1 MSLNEN
7 DMSVGAATAPTLYV
21 LNILDKCLMAIIAVV
36 MFSMMAVTF
45 IDVTGRYV
53 FNAPIPGGFELIQF
67 LMPLA
72 MFGALP
78 VITRLEEHIVIS
90 VLEGVLGSRGVWLQR
105 FLVLIGCAVVNTGIT
120 YVMWLQGV
128 ELTES
133 QQMSGFLEWSFA
145 PPAYIISGLS
155 AVTVVIIIFMLVL
168 HVFWPCD
175 QSIGGK
181 KDAI

>member
-1 MSLNEN
+1 MLPNEN
-7 DMSVGAATAPTLYV
+7 DMSVGAATPPTLYI
-21 LNILDKCLMAIIAVV
+21 LNILDKCLMMIIAVV

-53 FNAPIPGGFELIQF
+53 FNTPIPGGFELIQF

-90 VLEGVLGSRGVWLQR
+90 VLEGVLGSRGVWIQR
-105 FLVLIGCAVVNTGIT
+105 FLVLMGCAVVNTGIS

-128 ELTES
+128 EFIES

-145 PPAYIISGLS
+145 PPAFIISGLS
-155 AVTVVIIIFMLVL
+155 ALTVVIIISMLVL
-168 HVFWPCD
+168 HLFWPSD
-175 QSIGGK
+175 QLIGGK

>member
-1 MSLNEN
+1 MLPNEN
-7 DMSVGAATAPTLYV
+7 DMSVGAATPPTLYI
-21 LNILDKCLMAIIAVV
+21 LNILDKFLMVIIAVV

-53 FNAPIPGGFELIQF
+53 FNTPIPGGFELIQF

-90 VLEGVLGSRGVWLQR
+90 VLEGVLGSRGVWIQR
-105 FLVLIGCAVVNTGIT
+105 FLVLIGCAVVNTGIS

-128 ELTES
+128 EFIES

-145 PPAYIISGLS
+145 PPAFIISGLS
-155 AVTVVIIIFMLVL
+155 AVTVVIIISMLVL
-168 HVFWPCD
+168 HLFWPSD
-175 QSIGGK
+175 QLIGGK

>member
-1 MSLNEN
+1 MLPNEN
-7 DMSVGAATAPTLYV
+7 DMSVGAATPPTLYI
-21 LNILDKCLMAIIAVV
+21 LNILDKCLMMIIAVV

-53 FNAPIPGGFELIQF
+53 FNTPIPGGFELIQF

-90 VLEGVLGSRGVWLQR
+90 VLEGVLGSRGVWIQR
-105 FLVLIGCAVVNTGIT
+105 FLVLIGCAVVNTGIS

-128 ELTES
+128 EFTES

-145 PPAYIISGLS
+145 PPAFIISGLS
-155 AVTVVIIIFMLVL
+155 ALTVVIIISMLVL
-168 HVFWPCD
+168 HLFWPSD
-175 QSIGGK
+175 QLIGGK

>member
-1 MSLNEN
+1 MIPNEN
-7 DMSVGAATAPTLYV
+7 DMSVGAATPPTLYI
-21 LNILDKCLMAIIAVV
+21 LNILDKCLMVIIAVV

-53 FNAPIPGGFELIQF
+53 FNTPIPGGFELIQF

-90 VLEGVLGSRGVWLQR
+90 VLEGVLGSRGVWIQR
-105 FLVLIGCAVVNTGIT
+105 FLVLIGCAVVNTGIS

-128 ELTES
+128 EFIES

-145 PPAYIISGLS
+145 PPAFIISGLS
-155 AVTVVIIIFMLVL
+155 AVTVVIIISMLVL
-168 HVFWPCD
+168 HLLWPSD
-175 QSIGGK
+175 QLIGGK

>member
-1 MSLNEN
+1 MTPSEN
-7 DMSVGAATAPTLYV
+7 DMSVGAATPPTLYI
-21 LNILDKCLMAIIAVV
+21 LNILDKCLMVIIAVV

-53 FNAPIPGGFELIQF
+53 FNTPIPGGFELIQF

-90 VLEGVLGSRGVWLQR
+90 VLEGVLGSRGVWIQR
-105 FLVLIGCAVVNTGIT
+105 FLVLIGCAVVNTGIS

-128 ELTES
+128 EFTES

-145 PPAYIISGLS
+145 PPAFIISGLS
-155 AVTVVIIIFMLVL
+155 AVTVVIIISMLVL
-168 HVFWPCD
+168 HLFWPSD
-175 QSIGGK
+175 QLIGGK

>member
-1 MSLNEN
+1 MLPNEN
-7 DMSVGAATAPTLYV
+7 DMSVGAATPPTLYI
-21 LNILDKCLMAIIAVV
+21 LNILDKCLMMIIAVV

-53 FNAPIPGGFELIQF
+53 FNTPIPGGFELIQF

-90 VLEGVLGSRGVWLQR
+90 VLEGVLGSRGVWIQR
-105 FLVLIGCAVVNTGIT
+105 FLVLIGCAVVNTGIS

-128 ELTES
+128 EFIES

-145 PPAYIISGLS
+145 PPAFIISGLS
-155 AVTVVIIIFMLVL
+155 ALTVVIIISMLVL
-168 HVFWPCD
+168 HLFWPSD
-175 QSIGGK
+175 QLIGGK

>member
-1 MSLNEN
+1 MLPNEN
-7 DMSVGAATAPTLYV
+7 DMSVGAATPPTLYI
-21 LNILDKCLMAIIAVV
+21 LNILDKFLMVIIAVV

-53 FNAPIPGGFELIQF
+53 FNTPIPGGFELIQF

-90 VLEGVLGSRGVWLQR
+90 VLEGVLGSRGVWIQR
-105 FLVLIGCAVVNTGIT
+105 FLVLIGCAVVNTGIS

-128 ELTES
+128 EFTES

-145 PPAYIISGLS
+145 PPAFIISGLS
-155 AVTVVIIIFMLVL
+155 AVTVVIIISMLVL
-168 HVFWPCD
+168 HLFWPSD
-175 QSIGGK
+175 QLIGGK

>member
-1 MSLNEN
+1 
-7 DMSVGAATAPTLYV
+7 MSVGAATPPTLYI
-21 LNILDKCLMAIIAVV
+21 LNILDKFLMVIIAVV

-53 FNAPIPGGFELIQF
+53 FNTPIPGGFELIQF

-90 VLEGVLGSRGVWLQR
+90 VLEGVLGSRGVWIQR
-105 FLVLIGCAVVNTGIT
+105 FLVLIGCAVVNTGIS

-128 ELTES
+128 EFTES

-145 PPAYIISGLS
+145 PPAFIISGLS
-155 AVTVVIIIFMLVL
+155 AVTVVIIISMLVL
-168 HVFWPCD
+168 HLFWPSD
-175 QSIGGK
+175 QLIGGK

>member
-1 MSLNEN
+1 MLPNEN
-7 DMSVGAATAPTLYV
+7 DMSVGAATPPTLYI
-21 LNILDKCLMAIIAVV
+21 LNILDKCLMVIIAVV

-53 FNAPIPGGFELIQF
+53 FNTPIPGGFELIQF

-90 VLEGVLGSRGVWLQR
+90 VLEGVLGSRGVWIQR
-105 FLVLIGCAVVNTGIT
+105 FLVLIGCAVVNTGIS

-128 ELTES
+128 EFIES

-145 PPAYIISGLS
+145 PPAFIISGLS
-155 AVTVVIIIFMLVL
+155 AVTVVIIISMLVL
-168 HVFWPCD
+168 HLFWPSD
-175 QSIGGK
+175 QLIGGK

>member
-1 MSLNEN
+1 MLPNEN
-7 DMSVGAATAPTLYV
+7 DMSVGAATPPTLYI
-21 LNILDKCLMAIIAVV
+21 LNILDKCLMVIIAVV

-53 FNAPIPGGFELIQF
+53 FNTPIPGGFELIQF

-90 VLEGVLGSRGVWLQR
+90 VLEGVLGSRGVWIQR
-105 FLVLIGCAVVNTGIT
+105 FLVLIGCAVVNTGIS

-128 ELTES
+128 EFIES

-145 PPAYIISGLS
+145 PPAFIISGLS
-155 AVTVVIIIFMLVL
+155 GVTVVIIISMLVL
-168 HVFWPCD
+168 HLLWPSD
-175 QSIGGK
+175 QLIGGK

>member
-1 MSLNEN
+1 MLPNEN
-7 DMSVGAATAPTLYV
+7 DMSVGAATPPTLYI
-21 LNILDKCLMAIIAVV
+21 LNILDKCLMVIIAVV

-53 FNAPIPGGFELIQF
+53 FNTPIPGGFELIQF

-90 VLEGVLGSRGVWLQR
+90 VLEGVLGSRGVWIQR
-105 FLVLIGCAVVNTGIT
+105 FLVLIGCAVVNTGIS

-128 ELTES
+128 EFTES

-145 PPAYIISGLS
+145 PPAFIISGLS
-155 AVTVVIIIFMLVL
+155 AVTVVIIISMLFL
-168 HVFWPCD
+168 HLLWPSD
-175 QSIGGK
+175 QLIGGK

>member
-1 MSLNEN
+1 MLPNEN
-7 DMSVGAATAPTLYV
+7 DMSVGAATPPTLYI
-21 LNILDKCLMAIIAVV
+21 LNILDKCLMMIIAVV

-53 FNAPIPGGFELIQF
+53 FNTPIPGGFELIQF

-90 VLEGVLGSRGVWLQR
+90 VLEGVLGSRGVWIQR
-105 FLVLIGCAVVNTGIT
+105 FLVLIGCAVVNTGIS

-128 ELTES
+128 EFIES

-145 PPAYIISGLS
+145 PPAFIISGLS
-155 AVTVVIIIFMLVL
+155 AVTVVIIISMLVL
-168 HVFWPCD
+168 HLFWPSD
-175 QSIGGK
+175 QLIGGK

>member
-1 MSLNEN
+1 
-7 DMSVGAATAPTLYV
+7 MSVGAATPPTLYI
-21 LNILDKCLMAIIAVV
+21 LNILDKCLMVIIAVV

-53 FNAPIPGGFELIQF
+53 FNTPIPGGFELIQF

-90 VLEGVLGSRGVWLQR
+90 VLEGVLGSRGVWIQR
-105 FLVLIGCAVVNTGIT
+105 FLVLIGCAVVNTGIS

-128 ELTES
+128 EFIES

-145 PPAYIISGLS
+145 PPAFIISGLS
-155 AVTVVIIIFMLVL
+155 AVTVVIIISMLVL
-168 HVFWPCD
+168 HLFWPSD
-175 QSIGGK
+175 QLIGGK

>member
-1 MSLNEN
+1 
-7 DMSVGAATAPTLYV
+7 MSVGAATPPTLYI
-21 LNILDKCLMAIIAVV
+21 LNILDKCLMVIIAVV

-53 FNAPIPGGFELIQF
+53 FNTPIPGGFELIQF

-90 VLEGVLGSRGVWLQR
+90 VLEGVLGSRGVWIQR
-105 FLVLIGCAVVNTGIT
+105 FLVLIGCAVVNTGIS

-128 ELTES
+128 EFIES

-145 PPAYIISGLS
+145 PPAFIISGLS
-155 AVTVVIIIFMLVL
+155 AVTVVIIISMLVL
-168 HVFWPCD
+168 HLLWPSD
-175 QSIGGK
+175 QLIGGK

>member
-1 MSLNEN
+1 MLPNEN
-7 DMSVGAATAPTLYV
+7 DMSVGAATPPTLYV
-21 LNILDKCLMAIIAVV
+21 LTILDKCLMAIIAVV

-90 VLEGVLGSRGVWLQR
+90 VLEGVLGSRGVWIQR
-105 FLVLIGCAVVNTGIT
+105 FLVLIGCAVVNTGIS

-128 ELTES
+128 EFIES

-145 PPAYIISGLS
+145 PPAFIISGLS
-155 AVTVVIIIFMLVL
+155 AVTVVIIISMLVL
-168 HVFWPCD
+168 HLFWPSD
-175 QSIGGK
+175 QLIGGK

>member
-1 MSLNEN
+1 
-7 DMSVGAATAPTLYV
+7 MSVGAATPPTLYI
-21 LNILDKCLMAIIAVV
+21 LNILDKCLMMIIAVV

-90 VLEGVLGSRGVWLQR
+90 VLEGVLGSRGVWIQR
-105 FLVLIGCAVVNTGIT
+105 FLVLIGCAVVNTGIS

-128 ELTES
+128 EFTES

-145 PPAYIISGLS
+145 PPAFIISGLS
-155 AVTVVIIIFMLVL
+155 AVTVVIIISMLVL
-168 HVFWPCD
+168 HLFWPSD
-175 QSIGGK
+175 QLIGGK

>member
-1 MSLNEN
+1 MLPNEN
-7 DMSVGAATAPTLYV
+7 DMSVGAATPPTLYI
-21 LNILDKCLMAIIAVV
+21 LNILDKCLMVIIAVV

-53 FNAPIPGGFELIQF
+53 FNTPIPGGFELIQF

-90 VLEGVLGSRGVWLQR
+90 VLEGVLGSRGVWIQR
-105 FLVLIGCAVVNTGIT
+105 FLVLIGCAVVNTGIS

-128 ELTES
+128 EFIES

-145 PPAYIISGLS
+145 PPAFIISGLS
-155 AVTVVIIIFMLVL
+155 AVTVVIIISMLVL
-168 HVFWPCD
+168 HLLWPSD
-175 QSIGGK
+175 QLIGGK

>member
-1 MSLNEN
+1 MLPNEN
-7 DMSVGAATAPTLYV
+7 DMSVGAATPPTLYI
-21 LNILDKCLMAIIAVV
+21 LNILDKCLMVIIAVV

-53 FNAPIPGGFELIQF
+53 FNTPIPGGFELIQF

-90 VLEGVLGSRGVWLQR
+90 VLEGVLGSRGVWIQR
-105 FLVLIGCAVVNTGIT
+105 FLVLIGCAVVNTGIS

-128 ELTES
+128 EFTES

-145 PPAYIISGLS
+145 PPAFIISGLS
-155 AVTVVIIIFMLVL
+155 AVTVVIIISMLVL
-168 HVFWPCD
+168 HLFWPSD
-175 QSIGGK
+175 QLIGGK

>member
-1 MSLNEN
+1 MLPNEN
-7 DMSVGAATAPTLYV
+7 DMSVGAATPPTLYI
-21 LNILDKCLMAIIAVV
+21 LNILDKCLMMIIAVV

-53 FNAPIPGGFELIQF
+53 FNTPIPGGFELIQF

-90 VLEGVLGSRGVWLQR
+90 VLEGVLGSRGVWIQR
-105 FLVLIGCAVVNTGIT
+105 FLVLIGCTVVNTGIS

-128 ELTES
+128 EFIES

-145 PPAYIISGLS
+145 PPAFIISGLS
-155 AVTVVIIIFMLVL
+155 ALTVVIIISMLVL
-168 HVFWPCD
+168 HLFWPSD
-175 QSIGGK
+175 QLIGGK